1 MKANIILI
9 FCIIS
14 ICSFLFYCCNHER
27 EQERIIRKELSNF
40 LGLEINHDKLELLP
54 INNDENQNIETL
66 FRKKYKIY
74 QFIDEIS
81 CTECKIN
88 SLKLW
93 SDMINKFSTINSDVI
108 IVIETKNISEIKNMI
123 RKMGL
128 TILYFIDFKQN
139 FKNHNKCLPQ
149 SEVLRTFL
157 TRNDTVILAGNILKN
172 RNLEELYYNQIHK
185 N

>member
-1 MKANIILI
+1 
-9 FCIIS
+9 
-14 ICSFLFYCCNHER
+14 
-27 EQERIIRKELSNF
+27 
-40 LGLEINHDKLELLP
+40 
-54 INNDENQNIETL
+54 
-66 FRKKYKIY
+66 
-74 QFIDEIS
+74 
-81 CTECKIN
+81 
-88 SLKLW
+88 
-93 SDMINKFSTINSDVI
+93 MINKFSTINSDVI

-123 RKMGL
+123 RKIGL